1 MIVKSNEC
9 TEPVRFPRSER
20 SDVCYNSPMER
31 MPEQLP
37 EPLRDTEELIVESEV
52 QDEQSEFGLD
62 EFATKL
68 SEHLIGM
75 KIDDPQIVE
84 RLVED
89 QKVIRA
95 KYGLPSVDSMP
106 SPSEYERLLRNIA
119 EDLGA
124 EIKST
129 DEFGKFFDESHAGG
143 VYFEDQNKIGVDI
156 NYATRES
163 YIRSIN
169 VLEHE
174 LIHALQHRNSPRMPI
189 ELMEY
194 EAYIAGGNNEALRDD
209 PELVDFVFRYL
220 IGNSVSHW
228 YSFESKKRGE
238 DISPAWL

>member
-1 MIVKSNEC
+1 
-9 TEPVRFPRSER
+9 
-20 SDVCYNSPMER
+20 MER
-31 MPEQLP
+31 IPEQLP
-37 EPLRDTEELIVESEV
+37 VPSQDIEEVVESSV
-52 QDEQSEFGLD
+52 QDELNEFGSD

-95 KYGLPSVDSMP
+95 KYGLPSTDSMP
-106 SPSEYERLLRNIA
+106 SPSEYERFLRNVA
-119 EDLGA
+119 KDLGT

-129 DEFGKFFDESHAGG
+129 GEFGKFFDESHAGG
-143 VYFEDQNKIGVDI
+143 VYFEDRNKIGVDI
-156 NYATRES
+156 NSETRES

-174 LIHALQHRNSPRMPI
+174 LIHALQHKYSPRMPI

-209 PELVDFVFRYL
+209 PELVDYVFRYL

-228 YSFESKKRGE
+228 YSFESKKSGE
-238 DISPAWL
+238 NISPTWL

>member
-1 MIVKSNEC
+1 
-9 TEPVRFPRSER
+9 
-20 SDVCYNSPMER
+20 MER
-31 MPEQLP
+31 MSEQLP
-37 EPLRDTEELIVESEV
+37 VPSQDIEEVVVESSV
-52 QDEQSEFGLD
+52 QDELNEFGSD

-89 QKVIRA
+89 QKIIRA
-95 KYGLPSVDSMP
+95 KYGLPSTDSMP
-106 SPSEYERLLRNIA
+106 GPSEYERFLRNVA
-119 EDLGA
+119 KDLGT

-129 DEFGKFFDESHAGG
+129 GEFGKFFDESHAGG
-143 VYFEDQNKIGVDI
+143 VYFEDRNKIGVDI
-156 NYATRES
+156 NSETRES

-174 LIHALQHRNSPRMPI
+174 LIHALQHKYSPRMPI

-209 PELVDFVFRYL
+209 PELVDYVFRYL

-238 DISPAWL
+238 NISPTWL